1 VLVPDGLCPGNR
13 EPREVFMNIIQI
25 VTTMGDKDEAEK
37 IGRYLVEKRLAS
49 CAQIVGPIKSIYRWK
64 GKVEEAE
71 EWQCIIKSR
80 KSYYRKIE
88 EEIRRLHSYELPE
101 ITASEFDQALKEY
114 ADWIIKETD
123 VDQS

>member
-1 VLVPDGLCPGNR
+1 M
-13 EPREVFMNIIQI
+13 EIMQI
-25 VTTMGDKDEAEK
+25 VTTVGDKEEAEK

-49 CAQIVGPIKSIYRWK
+49 CAQIVGPVKSIYRWK

-88 EEIRRLHSYELPE
+88 EEITRLHSYELPE
-101 ITASEFDQALKEY
+101 ITAVELDQALTEY
-114 ADWIIKETD
+114 ADWIIEETD
-123 VDQS
+123 NDQP